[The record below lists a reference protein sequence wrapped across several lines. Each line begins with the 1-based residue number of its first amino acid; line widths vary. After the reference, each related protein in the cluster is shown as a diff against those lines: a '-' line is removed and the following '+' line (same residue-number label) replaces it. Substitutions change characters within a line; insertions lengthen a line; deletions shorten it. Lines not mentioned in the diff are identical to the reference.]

1 MLLVGSFVLPLLP
14 VIAAPTTASS
24 HIPIFK
30 IGEIGDSMGNWDGV
44 AATAG
49 LASIYAESALET
61 LMMQPENWDGDT
73 ATLIPSLATQMD
85 VINWPADTNGLGWD
99 MSGGV
104 MAIEFTLRSGV
115 TFHDGSAFNATVA
128 KWNIDR
134 NMVISGN
141 LTGELTVG
149 MVFSDFYK
157 ALFTWWI
164 SAWDWMDYET
174 TAWNVSQFIGQPAA
188 YAEYGVTKS
197 LVWKTSGPWTDWQYW
212 MFDSVYPRIKNVTI
226 IDDFA
231 SGGKIRVNYND
242 WSGVFNY
249 VEDHTMISMDAYG
262 EDYSD
267 TPVYGAG
274 DVPGFLQPDVTG
286 GYPATGFPGH
296 MIGTGPYRFIEHDEG
311 LQQGTMVK
319 YDNWW
324 NSTAM
329 QPYGLHEVPELAII
343 TFPTSDLGFSQQ
355 SSAMVTGTIDYAGD
369 GGQLVYADMIADPDI
384 NYIEVE
390 VGADRNF
397 ITLNGINETYWKTW
411 DDNDDNVT
419 ALITDKTYL
428 YDIDGVTD
436 QVTVDGINRAMRK
449 AVSYAFDYDTYI
461 DTIEAGRAVRSGGFL
476 GINNE
481 FYNPSIPLAYRDLT
495 IARQALL
502 DDPVWNATLF
512 ARGLDITNTT
522 AQWRAVADTN
532 PIFEFELLWDLAT
545 YDLAS
550 LFGNNIKDL
559 GMVLGGLNGA
569 PDGNLLVQPDIY
581 TVLYSDDKG
590 TVPWFTAHGVAT
602 SWPGIN
608 YKMIPVLEYYV
619 ASPGALWGIPSVD
632 KWLTFPDAALT
643 NLGFH
648 YNDTIDEYIKKG
660 WFADR
665 TTLQE
670 IYDNMTRHFQTY
682 QYSDIMI
689 SHSKGGIA
697 LDKNWE
703 FTTLLGFQ
711 FVKYVGGDVVSGPPP
726 AQIPG
731 FETAIILTLVLV
743 TITGIGY
750 SVKRKRKLA

>member
-30 IGEIGDSMGNWDGV
+30 IGEIGDKMGNWDGV

-49 LASIYAESALET
+49 IASIYGDTALEP
-61 LMMQPENWDGDT
+61 LMMQPENWDGDP
-73 ATLIPSLATQMD
+73 ATMIPCLATQMD
-85 VINWPADTNGLGWD
+85 IINWPEDTNGLGWY

-104 MAIEFTLRSGV
+104 KALEFTLRSGV

-141 LTGELTVG
+141 LTGELTVD
-149 MVFSDFYK
+149 MIFSDFYK
-157 ALFTWWI
+157 ALYSWWLP
-164 SAWDWMDYET
+164 AYDWAPYET
-174 TAWNVSQFIGQPAA
+174 TAWNVSQFIGQPAS
-188 YAEYGVTKS
+188 YAEYGSTKS
-197 LVWKTSGPWTDWQYW
+197 DVWKWDPWNSWQYW

-226 IDDFA
+226 LDNAA

-242 WSGVFNY
+242 WSGVFLY
-249 VEDHTMISMDAYG
+249 VDDHTMISMDAYAG
-262 EDYSD
+262 DYSD
-267 TPVYGAG
+267 TPIYGAG

-296 MIGTGPYRFIEHDEG
+296 LIGTGPYRFIQHNEM
-311 LQQGTMVK
+311 LQQGTMVR
-319 YDNWW
+319 YDDYW
-324 NSTAM
+324 NSTAL
-329 QPYGLHEVPELAII
+329 QPYGGHEVPELAII
-343 TFPTSDLGFSQQ
+343 TFPESDLGFSQQ
-355 SSAMVTGTIDYAGD
+355 STAMVTGTIDYAGD
-369 GGQLVYADMIADPDI
+369 GGQLVYGDMIADPDI
-384 NYIEVE
+384 NYIEVG

-397 ITLNGINETYWKTW
+397 ITLNGINETYWETW
-411 DDNDDNVT
+411 DATNANTT
-419 ALITDKTYL
+419 AMIGSDYSHL
-428 YDIDGVTD
+428 YDIDDVTK

-461 DTIEAGRAVRSGGFL
+461 TTIEAGRAVRSGGFL

-495 IARQALL
+495 IARQALI
-502 DDPVWNATLF
+502 DDPSWNAILT
-512 ARGLDITNTT
+512 ARGLDITNST
-522 AQWRAVADTN
+522 AQWRAVAATN
-532 PIFEFELLWDLAT
+532 PVFEFKLLWDLAT

-569 PDGNLLVQPDIY
+569 PDGNLLVQPSVY
-581 TVLYSDDKG
+581 EVLYSDDLV
-590 TVPWFTAHGVAT
+590 TVPWFTTHGVTT
-602 SWPGIN
+602 SWPGID

-619 ASPGALWGIPSVD
+619 ASPGAPGPWAV
-632 KWLTFPDAALT
+632 FPDAALT

-648 YNDTIDEYIKKG
+648 YNDTIDEYIKRG
-660 WFADR
+660 WFANR

-670 IYDNMTRHFQTY
+670 LYDNMTRHFQTY

-689 SHSKGGIA
+689 SHSKYGIA

-703 FTTLLGFQ
+703 YTPLLGYE
-711 FVKYVGGDVVSGPPP
+711 FVKYVGTTDGGPPP
-726 AQIPG
+726 TPIPG
-731 FETAIILTLVLV
+731 FETAIILAIAVV

-750 SVKRKRKLA
+750 SVKRKRKLP